1 MPDPK
6 PTDRT
11 DEILKALAQLQE
23 KTAPKPKPPIAAA
36 DRFHPFTEKATGA
49 FTYYKLLV
57 LSLKRTSV
65 Q

>member
-1 MPDPK
+1 MHAKLKESVPDPK

-23 KTAPKPKPPIAAA
+23 NSDPKPKPAIAAA
-36 DRFHPFTEKATGA
+36 DRFHPFTDKSPESFA
-49 FTYYKLLV
+49 
-57 LSLKRTSV
+57 